1 MKKIT
6 GVIRKSKY
14 KSVKK
19 ELSDLGIN
27 FFFNSDLN
35 CDCNIPESYTLKGM
49 LFPTL
54 EHVRCSLYVV
64 VPDTLEYQTIQT
76 ILQTCYTK
84 DFGDGMIFVSDINE
98 SYRIDDQQ
106 LGEQA
111 LDFNTI

>member
-1 MKKIT
+1 
-6 GVIRKSKY
+6 
-14 KSVKK
+14 
-19 ELSDLGIN
+19 
-27 FFFNSDLN
+27 
-35 CDCNIPESYTLKGM
+35 
-49 LFPTL
+49 
-54 EHVRCSLYVV
+54 
-64 VPDTLEYQTIQT
+64 LEYQTIQT